1 MGLGLKE
8 NIQKK
13 VWRDKRVESKGGRV
27 TEKVQHN
34 YNPGRERE
42 KESEV
47 VLKDKSFPKP
57 IHQTE
62 DNIKSQV

>member
-1 MGLGLKE
+1 
-8 NIQKK
+8 
-13 VWRDKRVESKGGRV
+13 VESKGGRV